1 MNIDFRKIVSA
12 GGLFLL
18 SLLILG
24 GIYFFVFAPKETV
37 QDKQSRVAEVVERGD
52 INRCQDFRELN
63 IEGVS
68 YEVVCRNNIAYRQA
82 MNTLDVKIC
91 DQLDGQMMKSQD
103 CRQAVIVSGVSER
116 GGDFCANLAQPD
128 LIAFCGSEVSL
139 QNALLS
145 DNQNNC
151 RDIEDQNRR
160 GGCERNIFEA
170 RLERLDSS
178 SSLTCTGLVGRYA
191 EDCKVFESKNC
202 VAIEDINLKE
212 RCFVM
217 NGAVESL

>member
-24 GIYFFVFAPKETV
+24 GIYFFVFPKETV

-63 IEGVS
+63 IEGVG
-68 YEVVCRNNIAYRQA
+68 YEVVCRNNIVYRQA

-116 GGDFCANLAQPD
+116 GGDFCANLTQSD
-128 LIAFCGSEVSL
+128 LTSFCGSEVSL
-139 QNALLS
+139 QNALVS
-145 DNQNNC
+145 NNQSNC
-151 RDIEDQNRR
+151 QDIEDQNRR
-160 GGCERNIFEA
+160 RGCERSIFDA
-170 RLERLDSS
+170 RLEQLESGS
-178 SSLTCTGLVGRYA
+178 ALACTGLVGRYVK
-191 EDCKVFESKNC
+191 DCEAYQSKNC
-202 VAIEDINLKE
+202 VAIEDIHLKE
-212 RCFVM
+212 MCFSV
-217 NGAVESL
+217 NSSTESL